1 MISHSFSQD
10 SGNHDEEEVQED
22 DDVEDMYA
30 HQAE

>member
-10 SGNHDEEEVQED
+10 SGNHDEEVQED